1 MNCTEFESWLADR
14 EMTAELP
21 PRFEAH
27 LADCEA
33 CRTAWRGERLLDRAL
48 GQWRPVDAVPDF
60 RERVIAELSR
70 STGVVQPAV
79 EIRKRRMRTTG
90 WLAVSGS
97 LVSLVLVAMIGG
109 RLSFDGLTGRPVV
122 DSGGAVA
129 TETNWDTTVGEF
141 LATVQ
146 GDYRH
151 LSTVASTG
159 LRPSEIV
166 ALPRLVDSAVG
177 GELDSDLAI
186 TGPTFEAAP
195 EATVPASRP
204 SLRSAFGF
212 LGEVVMVSAGGA
224 G

>member
-1 MNCTEFESWLADR
+1 M
-14 EMTAELP
+14 
-21 PRFEAH
+21 
-27 LADCEA
+27 
-33 CRTAWRGERLLDRAL
+33 RA
-48 GQWRPVDAVPDF
+48 
-60 RERVIAELSR
+60 
-70 STGVVQPAV
+70 
-79 EIRKRRMRTTG
+79 TG
-90 WLAVSGS
+90 WFAVSGS

-109 RLSFDGLTGRPVV
+109 QFDGLTGRPVV
-122 DSGGAVA
+122 DPSGTIA

-177 GELDSDLAI
+177 RELDSEMA
-186 TGPTFEAAP
+186 TAGPTP
-195 EATVPASRP
+195 EATSEATERASRP

>member
-1 MNCTEFESWLADR
+1 MNCTEFEAWLADR
-14 EMTAELP
+14 EMTAGLP
-21 PRFEAH
+21 ARFEGH

-48 GQWRPVDAVPDF
+48 SQWPPVDAVPDF
-60 RERVIAELSR
+60 RDRVVAELSR
-70 STGVVQPAV
+70 STHTVQPFV
-79 EIRKRRMRTTG
+79 SPQRRIRSTR

-97 LVSLVLVAMIGG
+97 LVSLVLVAVIGG
-109 RLSFDGLTGRPVV
+109 RLSFDSYMSRQAL
-122 DSGGAVA
+122 DSNGAVA
-129 TETNWDTTVGEF
+129 NEMNWDTAVGEL

-146 GDYRH
+146 GDYQQ
-151 LSTVASTG
+151 LTTVASTG

-177 GELDSDLAI
+177 RELDSGLAI
-186 TGPTFEAAP
+186 TGPTLETTP

-212 LGEVVMVSAGGA
+212 LGEVVMVSGGGA
-224 G
+224 S